1 MCSNIETYAVN
12 LSNVP
17 KAISCL
23 NMYDFQTLALGPTYL
38 PRFTLA
44 DRHIPY
50 TALLV
55 AFDVNASEKFRLIE
69 MMVPEAIPLSQ
80 LLLLAIFNETPY
92 KSQYEIAQ
100 YMPSDELRRI
110 KYKQLTQKN

>member
-12 LSNVP
+12 ISNLP
-17 KAISCL
+17 EAISCL
-23 NMYDFQTLALGPTYL
+23 NMYDFQAIALGPTYL
-38 PRFTLA
+38 PRFTLS
-44 DRHIPY
+44 DRHIAY

-55 AFDVNASEKFRLIE
+55 AFDVNASKKFRLIE

-92 KSQYEIAQ
+92 KSEYEIAQ

-110 KYKQLTQKN
+110 QYKQLTQKN

>member
-1 MCSNIETYAVN
+1 MCSNIESYAVN

-38 PRFTLA
+38 PRFIT
-44 DRHIPY
+44 PY

-92 KSQYEIAQ
+92 KSEYEIAQ

>member
-1 MCSNIETYAVN
+1 M
-12 LSNVP
+12 
-17 KAISCL
+17 
-23 NMYDFQTLALGPTYL
+23 
-38 PRFTLA
+38 
-44 DRHIPY
+44 
-50 TALLV
+50 V

-92 KSQYEIAQ
+92 KSEYEIAQ

-110 KYKQLTQKN
+110 KYKQLTKKN